1 MGVSR
6 TIIALVV
13 LFAGIMTLLVLR
25 YDPWLMAAIIDN
37 PLITVPL
44 VAVVAAFV
52 GIGTIHR
59 VPDPKRAVVFY
70 EERFDRIDPRG
81 QLPLLPGIERIGA
94 EIPLDEQRVLGW
106 PVVLYDKEGKE
117 QLVAFGLTWRLVPRS
132 ARPQNDRERR
142 ILLMTNTERQ
152 SIVLQTLESILRD
165 ITRSMSLD
173 ELKDVLSDPECI
185 EAIRA
190 CLCERLDKDTLT
202 VDRLHMLRIGP
213 SEKKD
218 DPKPARET
226 HTLTQ
231 TRDWR
236 GEVQG
241 SGPSLVRGLPAG
253 LLGAPGANQA
263 AAQGGQQ
270 PAAPAAP
277 AAGSPAGA
285 NAAGA
290 QGGEQNVAIVHEEI
304 KRVEEVVRG
313 AKENG
318 DAKNATGKAAT
329 DGLAAEDHTRILAAI
344 IERLPDVKDD
354 LQKHVN
360 TAPYPGRAVLE
371 AAQAV
376 LPLADPARP
385 RITAVLRLL
394 RVLDNAYLQVTRLL
408 ADTVAS
414 ITKELPYDN
423 PPAVA
428 RALKERSEAY
438 KKQSDTVMANALAL
452 AAKLVQ
458 DGTAKVYSAPYYQ
471 HQLSTMSGVRL
482 PPPRQLDEAVQAIL
496 RADVNGVLVG
506 FLHGSMI
513 ASSVSQS
520 PQLAA
525 ILAPEQSSLTA
536 KDCGVARAVEQSA
549 EAIARHFIP

>member
-1 MGVSR
+1 MGISR

-13 LFAGIMTLLVLR
+13 LFVGIMTLLVLR
-25 YDPWLMAAIIDN
+25 YDPWLVAAVIDN

-44 VAVVAAFV
+44 VAVVAALLGV
-52 GIGTIHR
+52 ATIHR
-59 VPDPKRAVVFY
+59 VPEPKRAVVFY

-81 QLPLLPGIERIGA
+81 RLPLLPGVERIGA

-106 PVVLYDKEGKE
+106 PVVLYDKDGKE
-117 QLVAFGLTWRLVPRS
+117 QLVAFGLTWRLVPQA
-132 ARPQNDRERR
+132 ARPQHDRERR
-142 ILLMTNTERQ
+142 ILLMTNAERQ
-152 SIVLQTLESILRD
+152 AIVLQTLESILRD
-165 ITRSMSLD
+165 ITRSVSLD
-173 ELKDVLSDPECI
+173 ELKDVLSDPDCI
-185 EAIRA
+185 EAIRER
-190 CLCERLDKDTLT
+190 LCERLDKDTLT
-202 VDRLHMLRIGP
+202 VDRLHMLRVGP

-226 HTLTQ
+226 HSLTQ

-241 SGPSLVRGLPAG
+241 AGPNLVRGLPPG
-253 LLGAPGANQA
+253 LVGTPGAHQA
-263 AAQGGQQ
+263 LAQGGQV
-270 PAAPAAP
+270 PAAPGAP

-285 NAAGA
+285 NGAGA

-318 DAKNATGKAAT
+318 DVKAKAPKDGLEAT
-329 DGLAAEDHTRILAAI
+329 DHAKILAAI
-344 IERLPDVKDD
+344 IERLPDVTDD
-354 LQKHVN
+354 LRQRV
-360 TAPYPGRAVLE
+360 TTPPYSGTAVLE

-385 RITAVLRLL
+385 RISAVLRTL

-408 ADTVAS
+408 ADTVDS
-414 ITKELPYDN
+414 ITQELPYDN

-428 RALKERSEAY
+428 RALKEQSEAY
-438 KKQSDTVMANALAL
+438 KKLNDTVLTAALAL

-458 DGTAKVYSAPYYQ
+458 NGTANVYSAPYYQ
-471 HQLSTMSGVRL
+471 QQLGKFAGVRM
-482 PPPRQLDEAVQAIL
+482 PPPRQLDEAVQQIL
-496 RADVNGVLVG
+496 RAAVNGVLVG
-506 FLHGSMI
+506 FLHGTMI
-513 ASSVSQS
+513 ASAITQS

-536 KDCGVARAVEQSA
+536 QDCGVARAVGQSA
-549 EAIARHFIP
+549 AALARHFVS